1 MRDASA
7 VRTTLNIED
16 DVLETVRALAAR
28 DRNPLGTVVSEMLR
42 RAVEPSPKAPKATRN
57 GIPLFP
63 VSAQARMVTPE
74 HIKELLEEDIAELL
88 EQKP

>member
-28 DRNPLGTVVSEMLR
+28 DRKPLGTVVSEMLR

-63 VSAQARMVTPE
+63 VSTQARMVTPE